1 MVTRKQQ
8 NSIKLIVLFLLSV
21 VLFSNCTKEGTNA
34 VLVSRALVDVPDST
48 VFSPFYDSTVVI
60 NADDKP
66 GVNDIAVT
74 KGVFNI
80 IYNNCASLSCHGGR
94 IAPTLTNYEA
104 IKALVVPGNPEAS
117 KLFQMITTSDLN
129 KAMPPINYGVD
140 LSVTDKTK
148 IYNWI
153 RHGAKDAPTFDDFKP
168 AAIALITNGCTSA
181 NCHNGATIGGEWAR
195 RNLITY
201 SSSDTVNFQYINP
214 TTGGITNY
222 CQLKEPVLSKVMKEY
237 RDSCLKFYSDTVAN
251 ASFRPFKTYT
261 SPVIAASRRGPLS
274 NYEDI
279 MLDILIPKSV
289 RSNTSVVYTD
299 PTTGKRFYARGDA
312 LNAASTMLSR
322 VDSTLVVANVRTGV
336 YNPKHHGEMAYDDGG
351 LSPSEIAQIKAWYFM
366 DPNIP
371 DVWKYGLNNTGIFKY
386 RKTGKVIVKK

>member
-1 MVTRKQQ
+1 
-8 NSIKLIVLFLLSV
+8 
-21 VLFSNCTKEGTNA
+21 
-34 VLVSRALVDVPDST
+34 
-48 VFSPFYDSTVVI
+48 
-60 NADDKP
+60 
-66 GVNDIAVT
+66 
-74 KGVFNI
+74 
-80 IYNNCASLSCHGGR
+80 
-94 IAPTLTNYEA
+94 
-104 IKALVVPGNPEAS
+104 VVPGNPEAS

-214 TTGGITNY
+214 GSGSITNY

-261 SPVIAASRRGPLS
+261 TPIIAASRRGPLS

-279 MLDILIPKSV
+279 LLDILIPKSV

-336 YNPKHHGEMAYDDGG
+336 YNSSHHGDMAYQDGG
-351 LSPSEIAQIKAWYFM
+351 LKPSEIALIKAWYFM